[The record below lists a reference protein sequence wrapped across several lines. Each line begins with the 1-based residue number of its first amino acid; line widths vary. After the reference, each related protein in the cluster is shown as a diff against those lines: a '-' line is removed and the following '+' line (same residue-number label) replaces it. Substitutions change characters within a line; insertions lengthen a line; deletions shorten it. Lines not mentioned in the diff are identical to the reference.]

1 MGEKYLATGRPCSTT
16 TLRFQPG
23 GTAVSITMGE
33 EGDNNNNNINNNN
46 NNNLPGGTAVRITMG
61 EEGEEGN
68 ESLEEC
74 GGVGGADSLLSGSK
88 RSAGK
93 VP

>member
-1 MGEKYLATGRPCSTT
+1 MS
-16 TLRFQPG
+16 
-23 GTAVSITMGE
+23 M
-33 EGDNNNNNINNNN
+33 
-46 NNNLPGGTAVRITMG
+46 TMG

-74 GGVGGADSLLSGSK
+74 GGGGGADSLLSGSK

>member
-1 MGEKYLATGRPCSTT
+1 M
-16 TLRFQPG
+16 
-23 GTAVSITMGE
+23 SITMGE
-33 EGDNNNNNINNNN
+33 EGDNNNNNNNNINNNN
-46 NNNLPGGTAVRITMG
+46 NNKPGGTAVRITMG
-61 EEGEEGN
+61 EEGEDGR

-74 GGVGGADSLLSGSK
+74 GGVGGEDSLLSGSK

>member
-23 GTAVSITMGE
+23 GTAVSM
-33 EGDNNNNNINNNN
+33 
-46 NNNLPGGTAVRITMG
+46 TMG

>member
-1 MGEKYLATGRPCSTT
+1 MHFKLKAR
-16 TLRFQPG
+16 QPG
-23 GTAVSITMGE
+23 GTAVRM
-33 EGDNNNNNINNNN
+33 
-46 NNNLPGGTAVRITMG
+46 TMG

-74 GGVGGADSLLSGSK
+74 DGVGGADSLLSGSK

>member
-1 MGEKYLATGRPCSTT
+1 M
-16 TLRFQPG
+16 
-23 GTAVSITMGE
+23 
-33 EGDNNNNNINNNN
+33 
-46 NNNLPGGTAVRITMG
+46 TMG

-88 RSAGK
+88 RSAGRTPK
-93 VP
+93 SVLWLGGGEQREGGEWKGEV